1 MLSKYNTD
9 DLRISETKEVVPPV
23 QVHDE
28 IPMTDE
34 AARTTL
40 EARQAIHNILSGDDD
55 RLLVVIGP
63 CSIHDTKAAL
73 EYAHRL
79 KTLKDL
85 LRQDLEIV
93 MRVYFEK
100 PRTTVGWKGLIND
113 PELNSSFNINKGLRL
128 ARQLLLDVNNI
139 YVYSVNH
146 GYDPVAFL
154 QALPANRISY
164 IHVAGHYNE
173 ADDLIVDT
181 HGADVIDPVWELL
194 DKTYTEFGVI
204 PTLLERDFNIPP
216 LPELLTEVDK
226 ITSIQ
231 TKHGQHHDN
240 IARQG

>member
-1 MLSKYNTD
+1 MKPIQKTIPFPLEMLSKYNTD

-28 IPMTDE
+28 IPMTEE

-63 CSIHDTKAAL
+63 CSIHDTRAAV

-79 KTLKDL
+79 KTMKDL
-85 LRQDLEIV
+85 LQEDLVIV

-139 YVYSVNH
+139 
-146 GYDPVAFL
+146 GMP
-154 QALPANRISY
+154 
-164 IHVAGHYNE
+164 G
-173 ADDLIVDT
+173 
-181 HGADVIDPVWELL
+181 
-194 DKTYTEFGVI
+194 
-204 PTLLERDFNIPP
+204 
-216 LPELLTEVDK
+216 
-226 ITSIQ
+226 
-231 TKHGQHHDN
+231 
-240 IARQG
+240 